1 VLPAGWRATPGPGV
15 VTRVGAFVPLPASA
29 AEVRAA
35 GRLTPDAVIRL
46 GAGASEA
53 YLKRSDA
60 AQYRIIHFATHALVD
75 DESLDRTALVLAAGD
90 GENGLVSPAEL
101 AALRLDADLIVL
113 SGCRTAR
120 GVVFTGEG
128 VQGLAGPLLEAGA
141 RSVLATLW
149 SVGDREAAWFMGAFY
164 EAAGGGAMV
173 GDALAQAKRAAI
185 VRGDPPSVW
194 AAFVLV
200 GNPAVRLPL
209 PPAEKQPGA
218 PRWPALVLASLGVA
232 LAVLEL
238 ARVARRAAHR
248 RRRA

>member
-1 VLPAGWRATPGPGV
+1 
-15 VTRVGAFVPLPASA
+15 
-29 AEVRAA
+29 
-35 GRLTPDAVIRL
+35 
-46 GAGASEA
+46 
-53 YLKRSDA
+53 
-60 AQYRIIHFATHALVD
+60 
-75 DESLDRTALVLAAGD
+75 
-90 GENGLVSPAEL
+90 L

-149 SVGDREAAWFMGAFY
+149 SVGDRDAARFVGAFY
-164 EAAGGGAMV
+164 EAAGRGAMV

-200 GNPAVRLPL
+200 GNPAVRPPL
-209 PPAEKQPGA
+209 PRPDERSGA
-218 PRWPALVLASLGVA
+218 PRSQELMLAVVGVVLAV
-232 LAVLEL
+232 VEL
-238 ARVARRAAHR
+238 ARLARR